1 MSKTLYCLALVA
13 LLVCGK
19 ASASDE
25 ASGKPLGR
33 LFLTPGQ
40 RNELEARKKAS
51 PEPTHSKAPEKLE
64 GFVRRSSGHSTI
76 WLDGRMIH
84 DPAFRPRL
92 DTAPTKAMN
101 EAGPAP

>member
-1 MSKTLYCLALVA
+1 MSKTHFCLALIA

-19 ASASDE
+19 APASDE

-33 LFLTPGQ
+33 LFVTPEQ
-40 RNELEARKKAS
+40 RNALEARKRAI
-51 PEPTHSKAPEKLE
+51 PEPTSSKASEKLE

-84 DPAFRPRL
+84 DQAFWPHL
-92 DTAPTKAMN
+92 DIVPSRTMN
-101 EAGPAP
+101 EAEPAP